1 MVTLFLVAIIM
12 LIYLTASLS
21 FEIHSRRLDFPMFK
35 NEYTKMA
42 IIDGMCFPVRLLP
55 LIYEFWRITR

>member
-1 MVTLFLVAIIM
+1 MVTLFLVVIIT

-21 FEIHSRRLDFPMFK
+21 FEIHSRRLDFPIFE

-42 IIDGMCFPVRLLP
+42 LMDGICFPVRLLP
-55 LIYEFWRITR
+55 IICEFWRITR